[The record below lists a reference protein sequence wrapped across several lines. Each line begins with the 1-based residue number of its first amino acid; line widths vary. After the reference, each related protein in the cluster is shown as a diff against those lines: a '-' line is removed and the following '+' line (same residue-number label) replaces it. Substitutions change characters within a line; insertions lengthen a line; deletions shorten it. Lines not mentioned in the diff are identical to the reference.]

1 MVFVKSKI
9 KNKKKLTIH
18 TQNASQQQNVNIHF
32 NEKPK
37 PKRRKPKPKPKPKPT
52 NNYGKYDRDAS
63 PYDIM
68 TIQNRSLKPALLY
81 NYAPREQALL
91 MNGGGGGQNI
101 DIPSMIKLIN
111 NEMKTEFL
119 KNQSKQPLALP
130 PTLSDE
136 EKQTLSNEEKQTLS
150 DEEKFKRFNEAK
162 YKHYDEL
169 QKNDKSKTTK
179 EKKKMIFD
187 YIQNATPIKDDISQS
202 QHKTD
207 DLIEAT
213 VKKKLGRPMNP
224 RPINPTP
231 KQPVGRPRK
240 PLPINPMQKKARG
253 RPRKNYIIGQA
264 EEEED

>member
-1 MVFVKSKI
+1 MVYVKKKRVLGKAPV
-9 KNKKKLTIH
+9 KNKNKNKNKNTNTQIS
-18 TQNASQQQNVNIHF
+18 TQNQNVHIHLS
-32 NEKPK
+32 EKT
-37 PKRRKPKPKPKPKPT
+37 KRAPRTTKPKPKPKDDLSPYELMVYRNTHLQPTYSYNLPLNEKLNVQTPDYTKQLENILLEFRT
-52 NNYGKYDRDAS
+52 NNTRQPMVVESK
-63 PYDIM
+63 
-68 TIQNRSLKPALLY
+68 
-81 NYAPREQALL
+81 
-91 MNGGGGGQNI
+91 
-101 DIPSMIKLIN
+101 
-111 NEMKTEFL
+111 NE
-119 KNQSKQPLALP
+119 
-130 PTLSDE
+130 
-136 EKQTLSNEEKQTLS
+136 S

-187 YIQNATPIKDDISQS
+187 YIQNATPIKDDISHS

-240 PLPINPMQKKARG
+240 PLPINPTPKQPVGRPRKPLPINPMPKKARG

>member
-1 MVFVKSKI
+1 MEYVKKKRVLGKAPV
-9 KNKKKLTIH
+9 KNKNKNKNKNTNTQVS
-18 TQNASQQQNVNIHF
+18 TQNQNVHIHLS
-32 NEKPK
+32 EKT
-37 PKRRKPKPKPKPKPT
+37 KRAPRTTKPKPKPKPKDDLSPYELMVYRNTHLQPTYSYNLPLNEKLNVQTPDYTKQLENILLEFRT
-52 NNYGKYDRDAS
+52 NNTRQ
-63 PYDIM
+63 P
-68 TIQNRSLKPALLY
+68 
-81 NYAPREQALL
+81 
-91 MNGGGGGQNI
+91 
-101 DIPSMIKLIN
+101 MIVN
-111 NEMKTEFL
+111 NVVE
-119 KNQSKQPLALP
+119 SKK
-130 PTLSDE
+130 E
-136 EKQTLSNEEKQTLS
+136 S

-162 YKHYDEL
+162 YKHYDEI

-187 YIQNATPIKDDISQS
+187 YIQNATPIKDDISHS

-213 VKKKLGRPMNP
+213 VQKKLGRPMNP

-240 PLPINPMQKKARG
+240 PLPINPMPKKARG